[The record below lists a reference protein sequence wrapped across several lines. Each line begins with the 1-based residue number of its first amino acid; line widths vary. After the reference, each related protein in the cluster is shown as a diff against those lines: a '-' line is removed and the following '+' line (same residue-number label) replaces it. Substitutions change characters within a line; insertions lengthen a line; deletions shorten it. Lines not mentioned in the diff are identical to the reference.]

1 MRKMVKTGFRGERK
15 ENPHPD
21 HILSYSETSPKERR
35 CRDER
40 RMMNEEG
47 NVVKTSPYIHT
58 RLLPTIPKEDFLP
71 KSIFIIENALVQEL
85 KRIVSNLKNNYI

>member
-1 MRKMVKTGFRGERK
+1 VA
-15 ENPHPD
+15 
-21 HILSYSETSPKERR
+21 KERGR
-35 CRDER
+35 GTRGSITKKGEYSDGKD
-40 RMMNEEG
+40 EG

>member
-1 MRKMVKTGFRGERK
+1 
-15 ENPHPD
+15 
-21 HILSYSETSPKERR
+21 
-35 CRDER
+35 
-40 RMMNEEG
+40 MMNNES
-47 NVVKTSPYIHT
+47 NVVKTSLYIHT

>member
-1 MRKMVKTGFRGERK
+1 MMEKGS
-15 ENPHPD
+15 NN
-21 HILSYSETSPKERR
+21 
-35 CRDER
+35 ER

-58 RLLPTIPKEDFLP
+58 RLLPTIPKGDFLP
-71 KSIFIIENALVQEL
+71 KSIFIIEKALVQEL

>member
-1 MRKMVKTGFRGERK
+1 
-15 ENPHPD
+15 
-21 HILSYSETSPKERR
+21 
-35 CRDER
+35 
-40 RMMNEEG
+40 MMNEEG

>member
-1 MRKMVKTGFRGERK
+1 
-15 ENPHPD
+15 
-21 HILSYSETSPKERR
+21 
-35 CRDER
+35 
-40 RMMNEEG
+40 MMNDEG

-85 KRIVSNLKNNYI
+85 K

>member
-1 MRKMVKTGFRGERK
+1 MEKGS
-15 ENPHPD
+15 NN
-21 HILSYSETSPKERR
+21 
-35 CRDER
+35 ER
-40 RMMNEEG
+40 RMTNDEG

-58 RLLPTIPKEDFLP
+58 RFLPTIPKEDFLP

>member
-1 MRKMVKTGFRGERK
+1 MMEKGS
-15 ENPHPD
+15 NN
-21 HILSYSETSPKERR
+21 
-35 CRDER
+35 ER
-40 RMMNEEG
+40 RMMNDES

-71 KSIFIIENALVQEL
+71 KSIFIIEKTLIQDL

>member
-1 MRKMVKTGFRGERK
+1 MTKKGECSDGK
-15 ENPHPD
+15 D
-21 HILSYSETSPKERR
+21 
-35 CRDER
+35 
-40 RMMNEEG
+40 EG

-85 KRIVSNLKNNYI
+85 K